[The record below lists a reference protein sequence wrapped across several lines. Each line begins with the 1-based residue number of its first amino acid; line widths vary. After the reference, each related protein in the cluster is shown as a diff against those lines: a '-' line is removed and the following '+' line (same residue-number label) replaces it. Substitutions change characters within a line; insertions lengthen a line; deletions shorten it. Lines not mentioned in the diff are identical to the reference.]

1 MSGFYWKRH
10 SYEIP
15 SRIGKI
21 VFIMKENS
29 WKKIFKKAGLQDEV
43 IEHIIVNVKNDSLE
57 DSGLSIII

>member
-1 MSGFYWKRH
+1 
-10 SYEIP
+10 
-15 SRIGKI
+15 
-21 VFIMKENS
+21 MKENS